1 MADKPR
7 KFTILDVEA
16 KAARGEPLFQI
27 SAVDYPTALLCDRA
41 GIDLILVGDS
51 LGMTVLGHE
60 GTVPVTMDDM
70 VHHAKAMARAV
81 RSAILIGDLPFGA
94 YHASHAQA
102 VDNAARMLKEG
113 GCDVVKLEG
122 GEDFAATAEAIVRA
136 GIPVMGHIGLTPQL
150 VAKLG
155 GFKVQGKDAAKGVQL
170 LRDASAMEQAGCFA
184 IVLEAIPD
192 RIAKLITEALSIPTI
207 GIGAGPHCSG
217 QTLVLYDMIGM
228 FERFVPKFVKRYC
241 NMSEQIGAA
250 LAQFQEDVRNGE
262 FPKAEHS
269 FTIEDEEYEAVLEA
283 LKE

>member
-1 MADKPR
+1 
-7 KFTILDVEA
+7 
-16 KAARGEPLFQI
+16 
-27 SAVDYPTALLCDRA
+27 
-41 GIDLILVGDS
+41 
-51 LGMTVLGHE
+51 MTVLGYE

-81 RSAILIGDLPFGA
+81 QSAILIGDMPFGA

-102 VDNAARMLKEG
+102 IDNAVRLLKEG

-122 GEDFAATAEAIVRA
+122 GEDFAATAEAIIRA

-155 GFKVQGKDAAKGVQL
+155 GFKVQGKDVAKGVQL
-170 LRDASAMEQAGCFA
+170 LRDARAMEEAGCFA

-192 RIAKLITEALSIPTI
+192 RIAGLITEALSIPTI

-241 NMSEQIGAA
+241 NMAEQISAG
-250 LAQFQEDVRNGE
+250 LAQFQEDVRNKE

-269 FTIEDEEYEAVLEA
+269 FTIKDEEYEAVLAA

>member
-1 MADKPR
+1 MADKP
-7 KFTILDVEA
+7 KLTILDVQA
-16 KAARGEPLFQI
+16 KAARGEPLIQI
-27 SAVDYPTALLCDRA
+27 TAVDYPTALLCDRA
-41 GIDLILVGDS
+41 GVDMILVGDS
-51 LGMTVLGHE
+51 LGMTVLGYQ
-60 GTVPVTMDDM
+60 GTVPVTMDEM

-81 RSAILIGDLPFGA
+81 QSAVLIGDLPFGA

-102 VDNAARMLKEG
+102 IDNAARLLKEG

-122 GEDFAATAEAIVRA
+122 GEDFAATARAVVRA

-155 GFKVQGKDAAKGVQL
+155 GFKVQGKDVNTGVQL
-170 LRDASAMEQAGCFA
+170 VRDAKALEEAGSFA

-228 FERFVPKFVKRYC
+228 FERFTPKFVKRYC
-241 NMSEQIGAA
+241 NMAEEIAAA
-250 LAQFQEDVRNGE
+250 LAHFQEDVRNEE

-269 FTIEDEEYEAVLEA
+269 FTIKDEEYEAVLAA
-283 LKE
+283 LRD